1 MALNF
6 TGIKVSMNGRNVPTG
21 ALASP
26 YTPIEG
32 DYISFPAQFSIDK
45 TSVEDANPANTWNSL
60 ISFLDTAIQTKL
72 SADFDDTA
80 NTIDAFAEL
89 FGVSSNFQGDANNS
103 DMYKTG
109 TAAFLCTVIMYVK
122 VS

>member
-6 TGIKVSMNGRNVPTG
+6 TGIKVSMNGYNVPTG

-32 DYISFPAQFSIDK
+32 EYVSIPLIFEIDK
-45 TSVEDANPANTWNSL
+45 SSVESANPSDTWNSL
-60 ISFLDTAIQTKL
+60 ISFLDTAIQSKL
-72 SADFDDTA
+72 SNDFDVSKTVDSY
-80 NTIDAFAEL
+80 AEL
-89 FGVSSNFQGDANNS
+89 FGVKSNLQGSANDS
-103 DMYKTG
+103 DMYKNVVPSY
-109 TAAFLCTVIMYVK
+109 LCSVVMYIK